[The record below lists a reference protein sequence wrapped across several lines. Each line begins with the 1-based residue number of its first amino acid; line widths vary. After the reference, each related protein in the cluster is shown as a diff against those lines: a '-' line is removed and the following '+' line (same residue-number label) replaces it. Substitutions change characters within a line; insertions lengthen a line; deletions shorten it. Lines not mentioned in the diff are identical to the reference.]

1 MAQARSAAGAAIQ
14 ADLET
19 RFWALF
25 EQTHDAVFL
34 IDLDLTIVA
43 ANERAA
49 RLLDYQV
56 SELIGMPMS
65 RLTAPGEVGAMEG
78 RARELV
84 AGGEPPVYER
94 TMVRRGGE
102 PVWVEV
108 NAALVRDTAGEPL
121 YLQSIARDIT
131 ARRRHEEALRL
142 LVEGVSHATGEDLL
156 RSLVRA
162 LARSLEVRCA
172 MVAERIPDEPS
183 RARALAFWSG
193 DAFREGYSYE
203 LAGSPCEGVLR
214 GEACFV
220 PTGACAMFPEDAG
233 LVTAQLDSYF
243 GLPLRDSAG
252 KCFGILS
259 VADLRPMD
267 PDLESSWLLQ
277 VFAARAAGELERLQ
291 AQSALEASERRHRRL
306 VESIPVV
313 VYEAEL
319 EEGVP
324 DSFVSPGIEQLTG
337 YTPAEWTQPPSRWLS
352 AIHPHDRGRVLA
364 ALKRTRLEGV
374 PFHCEY
380 RLRTKDGREIW
391 ARDDAAVIGRDE
403 RRLLQGVMVD
413 ITAERHVEQQ
423 ALDALKL
430 DSLGLLAGGVAH
442 DFNNLLMTT
451 LGNLSLAKLELPPD
465 GAGFARLAE
474 AEKALL
480 RAKGLTQQLLAFAKG
495 GAPVRRPGQIRDLIR
510 DTASFAASGS
520 NVVVQLAVAADLRP
534 AAVDADQIGQVVE
547 NLVLNAVQAMPNG
560 GTVRVE
566 ASNVLLPEPRHGELA
581 ELALDPGWH
590 VRCSVRD
597 HGVGI
602 DPEDLP
608 RIFDPY
614 FTTKKG
620 GSGLGLATS
629 YAIVRRHNGNITAVS
644 EPGRGTE
651 VTFYLPALALP
662 ATAEEPAPPSPSAP
676 AQTTSPRVLLMDDD
690 TAVREVVALMLS
702 QLGYQVTAAASGEE
716 AVEAY
721 RRALGLGQRFDA
733 VIMDLTVAGG
743 LGGRE
748 ATARL
753 LELDPDARVVVSSGY
768 SGDPVLADHRG
779 HGFVARLPK
788 PYVSED
794 LERIL
799 REVLLGAVE
808 KGTAAP

>member
-1 MAQARSAAGAAIQ
+1 MKQARSPAATAIQ

-49 RLLDYQV
+49 RLLDYEV
-56 SELIGMPMS
+56 SDLIGLPMS
-65 RLTAPGEVGAMEG
+65 RLTAPGEVAAMED

-84 AGGEPPVYER
+84 AGGDPPVYER
-94 TMVRRGGE
+94 TMMRRGGE

-108 NAALVRDTAGEPL
+108 NAALVRDHAGQPL
-121 YLQSIARDIT
+121 YLQSIVRDVT

-142 LVEGVSHATGEDLL
+142 VVDGVSRATGEDLL
-156 RSLVRA
+156 RSLVRS
-162 LARSLEVRCA
+162 LARVLDVRCA
-172 MVAERIPDEPS
+172 MVAERIAEEPA

-193 DAFREGYSYE
+193 DSFREGYSYD
-203 LAGSPCEGVLR
+203 LSGSPCERVLR
-214 GEACFV
+214 GESCFV
-220 PTGACAMFPEDAG
+220 PTGACELFPKDTA
-233 LVTAQLDSYF
+233 LVASRLDSYL
-243 GLPLRDSAG
+243 GLPLRDASG

-259 VADLRPMD
+259 VADVRPMD
-267 PDLESSWLLQ
+267 ASLETSWLLQ
-277 VFAARAAGELERLQ
+277 VFAGRAAGEMERLQ

-324 DSFVSPGIEQLTG
+324 DSFVSPGIEQLSG
-337 YTPAEWTQPPSRWLS
+337 YTPSEWTRPPSRWLA
-352 AIHPHDRGRVLA
+352 AIHPHDRAGVLA
-364 ALKRTRLEGV
+364 ALRRTRVEDV
-374 PFHCEY
+374 PLHCEY

-391 ARDDAAVIGRDE
+391 VRDDAAVISRDE

-413 ITAERHVEQQ
+413 ITAQRHLEQQ

-451 LGNLSLAKLELPPD
+451 LGNLSLAKLDLPPD
-465 GAGFARLAE
+465 GAGFPRLVE

-520 NVVVQLAVAADLRP
+520 NVMVQLAVANDLNP
-534 AAVDADQIGQVVE
+534 AAVDAGQIGQVVE
-547 NLVLNAVQAMPNG
+547 NLVLNAVQSMPDG
-560 GTVRVE
+560 GTLRV
-566 ASNVLLPEPRHGELA
+566 AADNVLLPEPRHGDVA
-581 ELALDPGWH
+581 ELPLEPGWY

-602 DPEDLP
+602 DSEDLP

-629 YAIVRRHNGNITAVS
+629 YAIVRRHGGHILAVS
-644 EPGRGTE
+644 EPGEGTE
-651 VTFYLPALALP
+651 VTFYLPALSP
-662 ATAEEPAPPSPSAP
+662 PTTVAEPEPV
-676 AQTTSPRVLLMDDD
+676 AQTALVPAASQRVLLMDDD
-690 TAVREVVALMLS
+690 KAVREVVVLMLS
-702 QLGYQVTAAASGEE
+702 RLGYQVTAAASGEE
-716 AVEAY
+716 ALDAY
-721 RRALGLGQRFDA
+721 RRALDLGQRFDA

-753 LELDPDARVVVSSGY
+753 LAIDPQARVVVSSGY
-768 SGDPVLADHRG
+768 SGDPVLAEHRE

-799 REVLLGAVE
+799 HEVLAQPVSAE
-808 KGTAAP
+808 QPS